1 MNTITLANN
10 IRQKARVIAFVSGK
24 MRTTHAEELTERSAM
39 ASNKNLLFNING
51 LTILL
56 N

>member
-1 MNTITLANN
+1 MALANN
-10 IRQKARVIAFVSGK
+10 IRQKARVIAFVSGR
-24 MRTTHAEELTERSAM
+24 MRTTHAEELTERSATV
-39 ASNKNLLFNING
+39 SNKNLLFNING